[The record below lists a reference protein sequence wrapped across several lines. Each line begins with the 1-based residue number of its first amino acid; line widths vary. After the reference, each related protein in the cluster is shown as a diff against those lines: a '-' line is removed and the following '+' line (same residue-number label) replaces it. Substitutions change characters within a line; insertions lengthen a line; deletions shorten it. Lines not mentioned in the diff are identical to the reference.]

1 MREGALKGNAKGH
14 TRKAMREGA
23 LKGTHLQ
30 PLADALT

>member
-1 MREGALKGNAKGH
+1 MREGTLKSNEKGH

-23 LKGTHLQ
+23 LKGSHLQ